1 MRWNKGKIVVRMQ
14 EGLRINH
21 EFFIDSDIY
30 EGFKKAFKDENILHT
45 NEEYAQEKGFRE
57 KVMHGNILNG
67 FVSFFVGELLPDK
80 KVLIQKQEISF
91 HKPVYL
97 NDNLIF
103 EAILSEVYESV
114 NSFVFKFKFKSES
127 GLVAKGKVQIGKI

>member
-1 MRWNKGKIVVRMQ
+1 MQ
-14 EGLRINH
+14 EGLRISHQFSIN
-21 EFFIDSDIY
+21 SDIY
-30 EGFKKAFKDENILHT
+30 KGFKKTFKDENILHT

-67 FVSFFVGELLPDK
+67 FISFFVGELLPDK
-80 KVLIQKQEISF
+80 NILIQKQEISF

-114 NSFVFKFKFKSES
+114 NSFVFKFKFKNES